1 MNMTA
6 MRTLKLRSG
15 ASVPVLG
22 QGTWGMGEDHSARSA
37 EIAALR
43 LGLELGLTL
52 LDTAEMYGEGGA
64 EEVVAEAITG
74 RRGEVFL
81 VGKFYPSHAT
91 RKLVS
96 QACENSL
103 RRLKTDY
110 LDLYLLHWRGATPL
124 LETLDG
130 LQALQQAGKIGDYG
144 VSNFDTD
151 DMNEAYETAGGAG
164 ISTDQVLYNL
174 SRRGIEWDL
183 LPWLR
188 ERATPLMAYSPV
200 EQGRMANHPGL
211 RTIAARQGAT
221 PAQMA
226 LAWLLRNPDIA
237 AIPKAATAAHVRE
250 NRAALDLMLNGDALK
265 ELDRAFPPP
274 TRKRALEML

>member
-1 MNMTA
+1 
-6 MRTLKLRSG
+6 
-15 ASVPVLG
+15 
-22 QGTWGMGEDHSARSA
+22 MGEDRSARSA

-144 VSNFDTD
+144 V
-151 DMNEAYETAGGAG
+151 
-164 ISTDQVLYNL
+164 
-174 SRRGIEWDL
+174 
-183 LPWLR
+183 
-188 ERATPLMAYSPV
+188 
-200 EQGRMANHPGL
+200 
-211 RTIAARQGAT
+211 
-221 PAQMA
+221 
-226 LAWLLRNPDIA
+226 
-237 AIPKAATAAHVRE
+237 
-250 NRAALDLMLNGDALK
+250 
-265 ELDRAFPPP
+265 
-274 TRKRALEML
+274 